1 MDAKHLAGL
10 PRDISATQ
18 AQKIDCD
25 AVDCRLLIAWER
37 SA

>member
-18 AQKIDCD
+18 AQKSI
-25 AVDCRLLIAWER
+25 AMLLIA
-37 SA
+37 AC